1 MKLFYNFGLIDV
13 IKKEYIDNSYMIV
26 EGENIVEIGS
36 GDKLTEEQKHKGIN
50 LQGKT
55 VMPGMF
61 NIHAHALS
69 TPIANPASLNWEEP
83 AKFAIRGLIHLQQ
96 HLKSGVTFV
105 RDMNGRK
112 QVETGLRDAIREK
125 IALGPDYYVAGQCLT
140 MTGGHGSN
148 TGRECDG
155 PIDCKKAA
163 REQLKRGADFIKIMA
178 TGGVMSPGMNED
190 ETQLD
195 EDEMAAAIAEAHK
208 VGKKTAV
215 HAHGASGIKNAV
227 RAGIDSVE
235 HGSYLDD
242 ECIELMLERNTALV
256 PTLSVDYY
264 LFKYGSERGV
274 PSYAMEK
281 AKRAH
286 EAQIEGFLKA
296 WDAGILIG
304 VGTDAGTPF
313 NPHYGTYMEFVSMV
327 ELGIRPID
335 ALVAGTIN
343 SAKIVGVDEWCGS
356 LTVGKK
362 ANFIVLEENPMDNIW
377 ALKNVDQVYKDG
389 QLVLIPDI
397 EYLPHL
403 E

>member
-1 MKLFYNFGLIDV
+1 MKLFYNLGLIDV

>member
-1 MKLFYNFGLIDV
+1 
-13 IKKEYIDNSYMIV
+13 MIV

-163 REQLKRGADFIKIMA
+163 REQLKRGVDFIKIMA